1 MVLFEQ
7 FLFLKHLTRSYIIL
21 NYETFKYLCVII
33 TNNIINFSYIIY
45 LNLNNYIYY
54 KTTSGA
60 AKPKGDALTRK
71 DLKKNKHHR
80 IVSAAKSAKGPQM
93 LKRLH
98 NKGYF
103 TQKGKFGAVKRDNK
117 TKKHGKTRKVR
128 KVIIHEKRSVKS
140 GRFTKGGKHH

>member
-1 MVLFEQ
+1 MV
-7 FLFLKHLTRSYIIL
+7 KRHTKAADG
-21 NYETFKYLCVII
+21 KYH
-33 TNNIINFSYIIY
+33 INGKKFDQLVGSRAQVFHGTA
-45 LNLNNYIYY
+45 Y

-98 NKGYF
+98 DKGYF
-103 TQKGKFGAVKRDNK
+103 TQKGKFGVVKRNK
-117 TKKHGKTRKVR
+117 TKKRRKSRKVK
-128 KVIIHEKRSVKS
+128 KVTIREKRSIRT
-140 GRFTKGGKHH
+140 GRFTKGGKRRRR